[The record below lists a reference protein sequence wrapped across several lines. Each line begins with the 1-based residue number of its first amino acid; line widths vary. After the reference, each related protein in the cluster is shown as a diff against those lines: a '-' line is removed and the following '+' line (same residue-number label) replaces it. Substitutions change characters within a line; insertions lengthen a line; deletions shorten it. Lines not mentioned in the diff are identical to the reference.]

1 MRMRQ
6 IILGLILVFSTSLL
20 TLGQEKVKW
29 HTITEAVELN
39 EQEPRMFVID
49 VFTDWCG
56 WCKRMDANTFS
67 HPVVA
72 EYMNMHFY
80 PVKLD
85 GEGKE
90 DITIGNHT
98 YKFVDNGRR
107 GYHELAAAILQGRLS
122 YPSIAYL
129 NSELKIVQVVPGY
142 KDAKQFE
149 AYLAYF
155 NEQAYQ
161 TQTFMQFAETFEGKI
176 ASE

>member
-1 MRMRQ
+1 MM
-6 IILGLILVFSTSLL
+6 
-20 TLGQEKVKW
+20 
-29 HTITEAVELN
+29 
-39 EQEPRMFVID
+39 VID

-72 EYMNMHFY
+72 EYMNTHFY

-90 DITIGNHT
+90 DITIGNQT

-129 NSELKIVQVVPGY
+129 NSDLQVVQVVPGY
-142 KDAKQFE
+142 KNAQQFE

-155 NEQAYQ
+155 KEQAYAS
-161 TQTFMQFAETFEGKI
+161 QTFMQFAETFEGTI